1 MAARSGFA
9 AMQVGALAAGLLA
22 LALLVLL
29 RTDLIASWRAA
40 TPPDAPNRF
49 VINLMPEQADDFLK
63 MLHGAGVK
71 KQNMDFAPMF
81 RGRLTHIN
89 GKPAALPEKTA
100 KTRGEERRRAQ
111 RLLERE
117 FNLSNMAAMPAHN
130 QLAAGQW
137 KNDEE
142 NAVSVEEG
150 LAKTLGLKLG
160 DELAFDIAG
169 LEAKARITSLRR
181 VDWASM
187 HVNFFVIFPR
197 AEMPEGE
204 SLPVTHIAAWHAPEH
219 LPDFDNELV
228 ARLPN
233 ITLIDT
239 SAIIA
244 QVQRVLAKVAPLGVQ
259 TVCPLHGP
267 MLRDTLDEVLRL
279 YGIWSSY
286 GVETPGVFVAY
297 ASIHGGTAEV
307 ALKLADMLREKGCPK
322 VAVCDLTRDDRA
334 EAVEDA
340 FRYGTLVLAA
350 ASYDAGL
357 FTPAYDF
364 LHSLQMKGWQKRR
377 VALIENGSWAPS
389 AGRVMKEMLG
399 AMKEVEQVGE
409 LVTIRSRYKAED
421 QAALEALANAILA

>member
-1 MAARSGFA
+1 MKEIARDIFYIGTDDLTLDLFESQYVVPEGMAYNSYLIKDDKIAILDTADARMEETWF
-9 AMQVGALAAGLLA
+9 QHLEEALEGRQPDYLVVHHMEPDHSALIGLLA
-22 LALLVLL
+22 EKYPAIQIVASAMALKFLGQFQPGKTFNTLAVKEGDTL
-29 RTDLIASWRAA
+29 
-40 TPPDAPNRF
+40 
-49 VINLMPEQADDFLK
+49 NLGTHSLQFFA
-63 MLHGAGVK
+63 
-71 KQNMDFAPMF
+71 APMVHWPEVMVSYDSAAKILF
-81 RGRLTHIN
+81 SADAF
-89 GKPAALPEKTA
+89 GKFGALEKC
-100 KTRGEERRRAQ
+100 G
-111 RLLERE
+111 
-117 FNLSNMAAMPAHN
+117 F
-130 QLAAGQW
+130 W
-137 KNDEE
+137 
-142 NAVSVEEG
+142 
-150 LAKTLGLKLG
+150 G
-160 DELAFDIAG
+160 DED
-169 LEAKARITSLRR
+169 T
-181 VDWASM
+181 DWAC
-187 HVNFFVIFPR
+187 
-197 AEMPEGE
+197 EGRRYY
-204 SLPVTHIAAWHAPEH
+204 
-219 LPDFDNELV
+219 F
-228 ARLPN
+228 N
-233 ITLIDT
+233 ICGKYGPQVQTLLKKASALQIDT
-239 SAIIA
+239 IA
-244 QVQRVLAKVAPLGVQ
+244 
-259 TVCPLHGP
+259 PLHGP
-267 MLRDTLDEVLRL
+267 ILRENLGYYLDL
-279 YGIWSSY
+279 YNTWSSY